1 MYEINITLTYV
12 RTYILMP
19 VLDQSSRM
27 KLRTHHQIYPF
38 KTPSCPIS
46 THQDNEDGED
56 LPLATSCRSRGCYFT
71 ALNVV
76 LVCVHVKKK

>member
-19 VLDQSSRM
+19 VLDQSSGM

-38 KTPSCPIS
+38 KAPSCPIS
-46 THQDNEDGED
+46 THQDNE
-56 LPLATSCRSRGCYFT
+56 
-71 ALNVV
+71 
-76 LVCVHVKKK
+76 